1 MPTLES
7 VIKIGICDK
16 LMKLVQLSTLSHHFL
31 RDQVIKYKITREM
44 SFVAYEMFIIMIAVK
59 YDSGRF
65 CVSSEAQQQHK
76 RIPVTHN

>member
-44 SFVAYEMFIIMIAVK
+44 SFVAYEMFII
-59 YDSGRF
+59 YDS
-65 CVSSEAQQQHK
+65 SE
-76 RIPVTHN
+76 V